1 MKAAVHS
8 GQPPIAVIMSDPSHV
23 EWNMWDYRLFKAH
36 YILQDWYRD
45 GVPIWWDES
54 ERVTFDAKARV
65 SKSRAAIERA
75 QESSGKD
82 KKSTPGRYFIAE
94 PRVMDGGEMPTREE
108 WLEEQKLKAGS
119 KPIVKFDRDSKEQ
132 IIQGRK

>member
-1 MKAAVHS
+1 VHS
-8 GQPPIAVIMSDPSHV
+8 GQPPIAVILSDPSHDK
-23 EWNMWDYRLFKAH
+23 WNMWDYRLFKAY

-45 GVPIWWDES
+45 GIPIWWDES
-54 ERVTFDAKARV
+54 ERVTFDAKARL

-75 QESSGKD
+75 QEAASGKG
-82 KKSTPGRYFIAE
+82 KKSVPGRYFVAE

-108 WLEEQKLKAGS
+108 WIEEQKFKAGAKPVS
-119 KPIVKFDRDSKEQ
+119 KFASDGKGQ